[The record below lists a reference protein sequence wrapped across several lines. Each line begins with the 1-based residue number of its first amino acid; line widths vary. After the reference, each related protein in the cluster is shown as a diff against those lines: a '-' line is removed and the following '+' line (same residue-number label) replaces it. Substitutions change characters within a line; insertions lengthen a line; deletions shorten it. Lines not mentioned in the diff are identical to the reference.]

1 MSWHDYGGGK
11 PCKGVG
17 YSFCI
22 GGPCPD
28 AVVSVVVK
36 GRAKVPT
43 FDGVRSPCLLYIGF
57 LMNENFG
64 ARWGDRGAV
73 EVKGAMYVGLCG

>member
-1 MSWHDYGGGK
+1 MPWHDYGGGK
-11 PCKGVG
+11 PCKGFG

-22 GGPCPD
+22 GGPCLD
-28 AVVSVVVK
+28 AVASVVAK

-43 FDGVRSPCLLYIGF
+43 FYGVRSPCLSYIGF

-64 ARWGDRGAV
+64 ARWGKRDAV
-73 EVKGAMYVGLCG
+73 EIKGAMHVGLCG

>member
-11 PCKGVG
+11 ASKGVG

-22 GGPCPD
+22 GGPCPY
-28 AVVSVVVK
+28 AVASAVAK

-43 FDGVRSPCLLYIGF
+43 FDGVRSPCFSYIGF

-64 ARWGDRGAV
+64 ARWGERGAV
-73 EVKGAMYVGLCG
+73 EIKGAMHVRLGG